1 MRLPEDPATGS
12 RGSAMKVS
20 IFLEHLVELAAQ
32 KRCSL
37 AAALKE
43 ANRAGVGYVEIDYAR
58 TKGREADMVRLLNGT
73 GLQPGGLY
81 GFFDCAHQDESEALD
96 AFVECAARLGV
107 VNIMAMP
114 GRMDEGDD
122 MAAVRA
128 RIGENLTHLTGQA
141 LKQGITVVLEDYD
154 APNSTYGTAEE
165 LMWYLDHVPGLY
177 CTLDTGNFLF
187 HGKDVLK
194 AYDLLESRI
203 RHVHMKDLAF
213 APLRGEAPSL
223 AEDGKKLYPAPVGS
237 GELPMAEIV
246 RRLYERGY
254 NGLYAIE
261 HFGAKDQNLFM
272 RRSARWLNNIF
283 R

>member
-1 MRLPEDPATGS
+1 
-12 RGSAMKVS
+12 MKVS

-114 GRMDEGDD
+114 GRMDEGWGWLIDRQFD
-122 MAAVRA
+122 IIQTDWPLQLRDYMA
-128 RIGENLTHLTGQA
+128 
-141 LKQGITVVLEDYD
+141 
-154 APNSTYGTAEE
+154 
-165 LMWYLDHVPGLY
+165 
-177 CTLDTGNFLF
+177 
-187 HGKDVLK
+187 
-194 AYDLLESRI
+194 
-203 RHVHMKDLAF
+203 
-213 APLRGEAPSL
+213 
-223 AEDGKKLYPAPVGS
+223 
-237 GELPMAEIV
+237 
-246 RRLYERGY
+246 RRKR
-254 NGLYAIE
+254 
-261 HFGAKDQNLFM
+261 
-272 RRSARWLNNIF
+272 
-283 R
+283 